1 MTKEHVCLF
10 CTSLDLTFDIPFDF
24 VSGKKHRR
32 KTSNA
37 SEETKASTI
46 EKKNRGRA
54 VAWKT

>member
-1 MTKEHVCLF
+1 MENEWIDSICQDNFPVIF
-10 CTSLDLTFDIPFDF
+10 
-24 VSGKKHRR
+24 GKKHRR